1 MSSAADLGLAVV
13 GAALVGGAFTWRL
26 TARRGARATVR
37 SALANPNPDSR
48 IAALHIVAAE
58 GIAAYSDLLRQRAA
72 VEANPQ
78 VRRTLAEVIARGQW
92 EPAGDQA
99 LVELRLWAHRLLNN
113 PGEPGPFSVATAA
126 GIAAAEVPRA
136 GDGIAA
142 AGPAEDGPAAMGA
155 ASRQP
160 AAPVIDEIPAML
172 PFRRAEP
179 EWWTRAPIDPHPT
192 VVLVTGAGGPAGTAV
207 VRWLR
212 ASGHR
217 VVAADA
223 DPTAVGLRLAD
234 ESAVIPRYD
243 YPEYVHALCETA
255 AATQARVL
263 VPTISEEL
271 LVLAAAR
278 EQLGDVGLSFFIPEP
293 DAVLDCVDKWSFA
306 KVSEAAGVNVPATN
320 IGSADGVPGP
330 WVVKPRR
337 GRGSRDVVYA
347 NDEVGL
353 RYAIAAVPEPVVQTR
368 LSGREFTADV
378 LVAPSGHLAAV
389 VPRWRIETRGGIS
402 SKGQTFHDPG
412 LIVDVAH
419 VMEAL
424 RLRGPANVQGFLG
437 DDGIARFIEVNPRF
451 SGGLPLSLAAGADL
465 VGEYVRAARGLPVR
479 TERCRF
485 RPGVTMLRFFEDVFE
500 G

>member
-1 MSSAADLGLAVV
+1 MSSVADLGLAVA

-113 PGEPGPFSVATAA
+113 PGESSSLSVTTAGVA
-126 GIAAAEVPRA
+126 SPRA
-136 GDGIAA
+136 SGVDAATTAPGTDDGRLARF
-142 AGPAEDGPAAMGA
+142 GA
-155 ASRQP
+155 ALPEP

-212 ASGHR
+212 AAGHR

-243 YPEYVHALCETA
+243 DPEYVRAVCETA

-271 LVLAAAR
+271 LVLAPAR
-278 EQLGDVGLSFFIPEP
+278 QQLNDAGLAFFIPEP
-293 DAVLDCVDKWSFA
+293 DAVLYCVDKWSFA
-306 KVSEAAGVNVPATN
+306 KVSEAAGVRVPPTN

-337 GRGSRDVVYA
+337 GRGSRDVLYA
-347 NDEVGL
+347 IDEAGL
-353 RYAIAAVPEPVVQTR
+353 RYALSTVPEPVVQTR

-389 VPRWRIETRGGIS
+389 VPRWRLETRGGIS

-419 VMEAL
+419 LMEAL
-424 RLRGPANVQGFLG
+424 QLRGPANVQGFFG
-437 DDGIARFIEVNPRF
+437 EDNVARFIEVNPRF
-451 SGGLPLSLAAGADL
+451 SGGLPLSLASGADL